1 MGGSTT
7 PGPRCGPD
15 PSLQDGTLTLNRSS
29 KPGLVCT
36 VLNPDGD
43 FPPNGPPASLTLS
56 VYFFGGYQASSDQ
69 MDDWIKSAHGQR
81 SDVNFN
87 AFPYPSNNSEPSD
100 KDIDSFK
107 KVIKTINDSTADIIF
122 IVGHSSG
129 CAIAN
134 GVDERLKDTTKVSLV
149 ALDGFA
155 PSAAQ
160 LKRKS
165 TQVWAAES
173 GSAKSYNHD
182 RLLKRVGKD
191 RLQIF
196 PAHNDCTTELA
207 LHFSLVN
214 TSANDK
220 ELKSFKTDL
229 GNGYKSCVANLC
241 WLLA

>member
-1 MGGSTT
+1 MGGSTI

-15 PSLQDGTLTLNRSS
+15 PSIQDGTLTLNRSP

-43 FPPNGPPASLTLS
+43 FPPNGPPATLTIS
-56 VYFFGGYQASSDQ
+56 VFYFGGYKASSPD
-69 MDDWIKSAHGQR
+69 MDRWLKSAQKQR
-81 SDVNFN
+81 SDVDFH
-87 AFPYPSNNSEPSD
+87 AFPYPPDATSEPTD
-100 KDIDSFK
+100 KDVDTFK
-107 KVIKTINDSTADIIF
+107 SVIKNINETQAEKIF

-134 GVDERLKDTTKVSLV
+134 AVDRRLKDTTKVTLV

-155 PSAAQ
+155 PDAKQ

-165 TQVWAAES
+165 TQIWSAES
-173 GSAKSYNHD
+173 GAGKSYNHD
-182 RLLKRVGKD
+182 RLKNRLGD

-196 PAHNDCTTELA
+196 HATADCTTELA

-214 TSANDK
+214 ISANDTD
-220 ELKSFKTDL
+220 LKSFKTDL
-229 GNGYKSCVANLC
+229 KNGYKDCVTNLC
-241 WLLA
+241 WL